1 MRIECV
7 KVHNY
12 RNIDGITICFNPESN
27 YIIGENNLGKS
38 NFLALLSTVCNGRGF
53 DDKDYADSEQP
64 IEVELDIRLQTHE
77 QGFFGDNFSPEDSL
91 LLKIRYWQNIQEAN
105 PNIVS
110 ADSNESIPPKL
121 IRKINYL
128 KYETTADPN
137 KELRLDTHRGAGLLV
152 SSIIERFITNS
163 ETAPVFLNDVQV
175 SSLTKFINQHLGRI
189 RSFKEYSL
197 KATVAPN
204 AADMLT
210 SLIYLS
216 DGDRR
221 INMTGSGVQYM
232 AMATINILCQI
243 VDIYKSK
250 SAPFAD
256 RLYTDDNGKKLLPL
270 VLSVD
275 EPEVHLHPYLQRSL
289 IGYYKRILQNE
300 DTEFVELLKLCFGI
314 DGIAG
319 QLIVVTH
326 STDAL
331 IGDYRNLI
339 RFYRNGDKTEVVSG
353 YALRPIPHSTN
364 AGRIKTEDEKH
375 LIMHFPEIKEAFYA
389 KCAVL
394 VEGETEYGCIHAFAN
409 KAGVSLDDYGICV
422 INARGESSI
431 KPLRQLLGLFAV
443 PSVAIYDEDVKAG
456 HEPSDE
462 EFFTQELCFEIE
474 IVKTLFEKD
483 RQDLVKQMAVEIDA
497 KVATVP
503 LDFDLVSKHFR
514 KMGVELYASTKCENC
529 GHTTKVKDASAFV
542 PKLLLDTSDSDK
554 EEFCLMYSAWFMA
567 KKGVLLGRIIGD
579 TLTAELIPECY
590 TNALNKAQE
599 VASNA

>member
-12 RNIDGITICFNPESN
+12 RNIDGITVCFNPESN

-64 IEVELDIRLQTHE
+64 IEVELDIRLQTYE

-91 LLKIRYWQNIQEAN
+91 LLKIRYRQNIQEAN
-105 PNIVS
+105 PTIVS

-137 KELRLDTHRGAGLLV
+137 KELRLDTQRGAGLLV

-175 SSLTKFINQHLGRI
+175 SSLTEFINQHLGKI

-210 SLIYLS
+210 SMIYLS

-243 VDIYKSK
+243 MDIYKSK

-300 DTEFVELLKLCFGI
+300 DAEFVELLKLCFGI

-339 RFYRNGDKTEVVSG
+339 RFYKNGDKTEVVSG

-364 AGRIKTEDEKH
+364 AGRIKSEDEKH

-394 VEGETEYGCIHAFAN
+394 VEGETEYGCIHVFAN

-443 PSVAIYDEDVKAG
+443 PSVAIYDGDVKAG

-474 IVKTLFEKD
+474 IVKRLFEKD